1 MCRFCDQIGPVCAHF
16 EFRDFEGYCLGSY
29 VEESLEEC
37 VEETPVSASSGI
49 EASTQT
55 CLQSEPAP
63 PPRPAPK
70 LREAISAEPR
80 EPPAATNKWFDVRP
94 GPAEASEILFLALA
108 ITWNAPVVSELKEWA
123 AEVCREEQH
132 GQRAPPESWTRPTTA
147 EWEPNGKN
155 LGRLL
160 RPVHAALSM
169 TATNEFLEQTCKAMQ
184 VLRLPGHR
192 DGMTPSNIKWYLKSL
207 PSEAPCKDSKRSTGL
222 EPRMSQ
228 ERQLTFLRD
237 IDFVQEGH

>member
-16 EFRDFEGYCLGSY
+16 EFRDFAGYCLGSY

-55 CLQSEPAP
+55 CLQ
-63 PPRPAPK
+63 K
-70 LREAISAEPR
+70 PR

-184 VLRLPGHR
+184 VLRLPGLVKRHVAEMR
-192 DGMTPSNIKWYLKSL
+192 RALQLDEEMDHLPTAAEEIKQLKDGIA
-207 PSEAPCKDSKRSTGL
+207 EA
-222 EPRMSQ
+222 
-228 ERQLTFLRD
+228 
-237 IDFVQEGH
+237 